1 MKFRCAYCKHEMGE
15 KPLGICPACGRGL
28 KIPDPF
34 RVVRFRD
41 RRKKRERIQRES
53 EMKKQILTTR
63 AVYFNPR
70 FMVMVALLLVALTG
84 GAFLFMTGRRPPVD
98 RKPVAKINKT
108 FDELNILRIA
118 LEDFRKDCERYPTTE
133 EGLAA
138 LIKNPGHRDWY
149 GPYVTL
155 VKPDPWYRRYV
166 YEWTNRQVVLLSLGP
181 DGVRGTA
188 DDLQPTNTN
197 GIFVR
202 PPPLP

>member
-1 MKFRCAYCKHEMGE
+1 
-15 KPLGICPACGRGL
+15 
-28 KIPDPF
+28 
-34 RVVRFRD
+34 
-41 RRKKRERIQRES
+41 
-53 EMKKQILTTR
+53 MKKQILTTR